1 MNLLARDLCD
11 LRGRLVLDDSVEEA
25 VHQTVWIA
33 LARDADEAAVEETS
47 VLQHLP
53 DGWVAPIVRH
63 LLRVDL
69 YLEVVVA
76 AGQDLRAREDVLDV
90 EEQHVGPGVLERV
103 VEGLLVLT
111 CLALAVCDHTTA
123 VADEDEHAAGVDT
136 VEARH
141 VRDAVRV
148 DEDECELAWV
158 KDLAMT
164 RLEEAL
170 GTRAL
175 KLVDVLECLFA
186 HVDRQLRIVLLSNS
200 FIALLI
206 SHQIEV
212 ILEVLAAAELL
223 QHDHLVLA
231 HLRRHL
237 QQLVLLL
244 VLRQVDDI
252 RPALLVLRLEV
263 FEELVEAL
271 VLLGKVTNRLLQRFS
286 LRALAL
292 DEVL

>member
-1 MNLLARDLCD
+1 MNLLAGDLCD

-25 VHQTVWIA
+25 VHQTVWIT
-33 LARDADEAAVEETS
+33 LARDADEAAVEESS
-47 VLQHLP
+47 VLKHLP
-53 DGWVAPIVRH
+53 DGWVAPIVWH

-69 YLEVVVA
+69 NLEVVVA

-90 EEQHVGPGVLERV
+90 EEEHVGAGVLERV

-111 CLALAVCDHTTA
+111 SLALAVCDHTTA

-136 VEARH
+136 VEACH

-170 GTRAL
+170 GTGAL
-175 KLVDVLECLFA
+175 ELVDVLECLFA
-186 HVDRQLRIVLLSNS
+186 HVDRQLRIVILSNS
-200 FIALLI
+200 FFALLI

-212 ILEVLAAAELL
+212 VLEVLAAAELL

-252 RPALLVLRLEV
+252 RPALLILRLEV

-271 VLLGKVTNRLLQRFS
+271 VLLGKVTNRLLQ
-286 LRALAL
+286 
-292 DEVL
+292 